1 MKITEVSLRK
11 LAVCLLC
18 LFLSAGFLG
27 TAAEAAPQPQQQL
40 SMEQVFLD
48 HYEISDGKIVP
59 GGDFTLTL
67 FLQNKDEK
75 NDGHVIVDVMYPQG
89 VMPVY
94 GAVSQ
99 AIVDVPAGGNA
110 EVELDYIAMDKL
122 AIPVLDFQVFLREN
136 DQQYMTLLRLPLGSS
151 SPFEAI
157 TTFVPARAMVG
168 ENVNCSMTFK
178 YLGTEAANRISV
190 RMNVD
195 GERLSRIEIGTLA
208 KDTTKTQSISGTFEE
223 PGEYLVE
230 LYLDYTDDAG
240 IRQSIQL
247 GSSVVEVEE
256 NTLFPDSVKQEGQ
269 DLGEAEKSG
278 FAETLDHPRFLVAC
292 GGLIVLCLVV
302 IVLVLRK
309 KR

>member
-1 MKITEVSLRK
+1 MRKKGFFLRHM
-11 LAVCLLC
+11 AVCLLC
-18 LFLSAGFLG
+18 LFLAAGFLES
-27 TAAEAAPQPQQQL
+27 AAEAAPQPQQPV

-48 HYEISDGKIVP
+48 HYEVSDGKIVP

-67 FLQNKDEK
+67 FLENKDEK

-94 GAVSQ
+94 GAISQ

-110 EVELDYIAMDKL
+110 EVKLDYIAMDKL

-136 DQQYMTLLRLPLGSS
+136 EQQYMTLLRLPLGSS

-178 YLGTEAANRISV
+178 YLGTEAANRINV
-190 RMNVD
+190 RMDVD
-195 GERLSRIEIGTLA
+195 GERLSKIEIGTLA
-208 KDTTKTQSISGTFEE
+208 KDTTKTQSISAVFDE
-223 PGEYLVE
+223 PGKYLVE
-230 LYLDYTDDAG
+230 LYLDYVDDAG
-240 IRQSIQL
+240 LRQSIQL

-256 NTLFPDSVKQEGQ
+256 NNRFPESVKQEGKES
-269 DLGEAEKSG
+269 GETEKSG
-278 FAETLDHPRFLVAC
+278 FAESLDHPRFLAAC
-292 GGLIVLCLVV
+292 GGLIVLCLLA

-309 KR
+309 KQ